1 VRFATKSQKWM
12 YWKNEID
19 AKNQMGGHSFPT
31 DVIFSRGLISSTCV
45 RCGATVRSKYSK
57 ETGPD
62 SVPGFVMKC
71 DDELEM
77 SIEAEML
84 EEVSK

>member
-1 VRFATKSQKWM
+1 MSGATKSQKWM
-12 YWKNEID
+12 FWKMEID
-19 AKNQMGGHSFPT
+19 AKNQMGGHSFPV
-31 DVIFSRGLISSTCV
+31 DVVFSRGLISSTCV

-77 SIEAEML
+77 SIAAEML
-84 EEVSK
+84 EEASK